1 MRAPAEVLVL
11 EDDPR
16 QLRALQRLVQ
26 VAHLEPLATSSPRQA
41 MARLERHQPIL
52 AIIDLDMS
60 LAPVADRLVSV
71 HDLLR
76 RLHQRH
82 VNCIPLVYSAAV
94 ETIDDQAAVYLSH
107 PHALFQS
114 KRHGDRQLLE
124 RVNGLLSGR
133 VGDLAVQEGVVV
145 HLPSGQTFAHRVA
158 VALLTAR
165 RANRAL
171 LLSESDARAAR
182 RFQDWLQAHSSSVLV
197 RPLGGRHY
205 QLGEREGG

>member
-1 MRAPAEVLVL
+1 MRAPPEVLVL
-11 EDDPR
+11 EDDPE

-26 VAHLEPLATSSPRQA
+26 AAHLEPLATASPRQA
-41 MARLERHQPIL
+41 MSRLEAHQPIL

-60 LAPVADRLVSV
+60 LAPAAERRVSV

-114 KRHGDRQLLE
+114 KRHGESHLLE
-124 RVNGLLSGR
+124 RVNGLLRGR
-133 VGDLAVQEGVVV
+133 FGDVALQDGVVV
-145 HLPSGQTFAHRVA
+145 HIPTGETFAHRVA
-158 VALLTAR
+158 VALVTAR

-182 RFQDWLQAHSSSVLV
+182 RFQDWLEAHASSVLV
-197 RPLGGRHY
+197 RPLGGRYY
-205 QLGEREGG
+205 QLAERDG

>member
-1 MRAPAEVLVL
+1 MRAPPEVLVL

-16 QLRALQRLVQ
+16 QLWALQRLVES
-26 VAHLEPLATSSPRQA
+26 AHLEPLATASPRQA
-41 MARLERHQPIL
+41 LARLEAHRPIL

-60 LAPVADRLVSV
+60 LAPAGDRRVGV

-114 KRHGDRQLLE
+114 KRHGEAQLLE

-133 VGDLAVQEGVVV
+133 VGDLAVQDGVVV
-145 HLPSGQTFAHRVA
+145 HLPSGETFAHRVG
-158 VALLTAR
+158 VALVTAR

-182 RFQDWLQAHSSSVLV
+182 RFQDWLESRVSSVLV

-205 QLGEREGG
+205 QLAQRDG